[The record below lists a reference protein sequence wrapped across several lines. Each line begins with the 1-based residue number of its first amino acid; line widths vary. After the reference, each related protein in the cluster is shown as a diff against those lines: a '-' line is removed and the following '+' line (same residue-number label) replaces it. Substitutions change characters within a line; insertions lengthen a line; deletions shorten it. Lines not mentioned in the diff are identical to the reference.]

1 MMSPATMPGLDGKST
16 SYEQL
21 GGADTLSKEGMIH
34 ICCDDEKACFTK
46 VRQLIDFLPENN
58 LDLVRP
64 ELTSDDLNRVD
75 SNLDTIVPE
84 DDVTPIDM
92 KYVITSVADNN
103 IFLELRENYAENI
116 ITGFAKFDGVT
127 TGIVANNGL
136 LKC

>member
-1 MMSPATMPGLDGKST
+1 MLWWW
-16 SYEQL
+16 
-21 GGADTLSKEGMIH
+21 
-34 ICCDDEKACFTK
+34 KACFTK

-136 LKC
+136 LNVEAAKKRVNS